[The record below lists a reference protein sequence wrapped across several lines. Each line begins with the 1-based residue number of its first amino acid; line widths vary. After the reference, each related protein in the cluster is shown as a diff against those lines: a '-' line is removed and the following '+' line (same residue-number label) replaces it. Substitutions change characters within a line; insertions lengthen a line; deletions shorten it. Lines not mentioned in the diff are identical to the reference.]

1 MLVLS
6 RKTGERIVIGD
17 NITVVVNRID
27 GNRVSIGIE
36 APRDVRI
43 VRGEL
48 PDAAEAVA
56 TDTAPLHLAALVG
69 PTFDLAVNSMPT
81 HAK

>member
-6 RKTGERIVIGD
+6 RKQGEQLMIGD
-17 NITVVVNRID
+17 DIVLTINRIS
-27 GNRVSIGIE
+27 GNRVAIGIE

-48 PDAAEAVA
+48 ERHKVTEGGSAPVA
-56 TDTAPLHLAALVG
+56 MSMDESTLAIASE
-69 PTFDLAVNSMPT
+69 P
-81 HAK
+81 HQ